1 MIKYDIGANLIFMD
15 VIVSHIVDGTIYHI
29 RV

>member
-15 VIVSHIVDGTIYHI
+15 VISQIVDGTIYEYS
-29 RV
+29 RW